1 MPAALPPSE
10 GQPETDAD
18 PIKALKLKVDYFRK
32 HLLSGQN
39 YSHQSLPRLV
49 WDKRDLDELRTLVH
63 ATYMIS
69 HKKAGTTH
77 GKELRWVDS
86 KRKRLRLIM
95 TIEQMIKSIPLRP
108 VGIVER
114 ELLKLNRAYNPTLLI
129 LKLDKEAI
137 SQHNALKKSNPRYK
151 ALLSLNAALGEP
163 KASITQVQVK
173 DFDVVLRELCREV
186 KAHIERGWEKLR
198 GDRVQKLMDQILFLD
213 LQRQEI
219 VWRLAYWDQV
229 EAIAGWIVR
238 LHDTALTELLS
249 DVAVYVPETPEEF
262 LSRRERK
269 LNSGRVNRHRDKHK
283 GATGKPE

>member
-1 MPAALPPSE
+1 MPAALTPSE
-10 GQPETDAD
+10 DQPEANAD
-18 PIKALKLKVDYFRK
+18 PIKALKLKVDYFRNQ
-32 HLLSGQN
+32 LLSVQK
-39 YSHQSLPRLV
+39 SSPQPLPMLA
-49 WDKRDLDELRTLVH
+49 WNKTHLDKLRTLVH
-63 ATYMIS
+63 AAYMIS
-69 HKKAGTTH
+69 HKKAGTTQ

-114 ELLKLNRAYNPTLLI
+114 ELLKLNRAYNPTLMI
-129 LKLDKEAI
+129 LKLYKEAI
-137 SQHNALKKSNPRYK
+137 SQHNALKKTNPRYK

-173 DFDVVLRELCREV
+173 DFDVVLRELCRET

-213 LQRQEI
+213 LQRQEM

-229 EAIAGWIVR
+229 EAIAVWIVG

-249 DVAVYVPETPEEF
+249 DVAVYVPETREEF
-262 LSRRERK
+262 LRRRERK
-269 LNSGRVNRHRDKHK
+269 ETLARVNRHRGKRK
-283 GATGKPE
+283 GATDKPE

>member
-1 MPAALPPSE
+1 MLAALTPTE

-32 HLLSGQN
+32 HLLLGQN

-49 WDKRDLDELRTLVH
+49 WDKRDLDEIRTLVH
-63 ATYMIS
+63 AAYMIS
-69 HKKAGTTH
+69 HKKAGTTQ

-108 VGIVER
+108 FGIVER

-137 SQHNALKKSNPRYK
+137 SQHNALKKTNPRYK

-173 DFDVVLRELCREV
+173 DFDVVLRELCRET

-229 EAIAGWIVR
+229 EAIAGWIVG
-238 LHDTALTELLS
+238 LHDKALTDRLS

-262 LSRRERK
+262 LRRRK
-269 LNSGRVNRHRDKHK
+269 LKGTLKRVNDHRDKHK